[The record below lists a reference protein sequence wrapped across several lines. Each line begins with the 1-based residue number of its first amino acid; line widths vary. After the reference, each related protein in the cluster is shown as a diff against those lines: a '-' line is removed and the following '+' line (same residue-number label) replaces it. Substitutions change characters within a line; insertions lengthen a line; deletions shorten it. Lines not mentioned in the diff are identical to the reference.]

1 MHRTS
6 LFKSIVLC
14 LLALVLLVPLSMI
27 RGTISE
33 RQERRET
40 ARQDIARSWTGP
52 QRLTGP
58 ILVVPYRRR
67 HSVGG
72 YDAKLRRTVDAGDVT
87 EEVAHFLPET
97 LQVRVGVE
105 TEERYRGLHRIP
117 VYTARFDLRGSF
129 SVPPRA
135 GVDAPAE
142 SLTFG
147 EPYLVLAVSDV
158 RGLRSAPRLRWEGQ
172 ERSFAPGTRTPLL
185 AAGMHVPRIPVDL
198 AQAHTYRFDAALGLL
213 GMDGLEVAP
222 IGRSTAV
229 EMASSWP
236 HPSFTGDFLPAQRV
250 VGTAGFRAKWQTT
263 HFATDS
269 ESRLR
274 EAERADRVERAPLIH
289 NALGVAFVDPVDV
302 YVQTERSVKYGLLF
316 VGLTFLVFFLFE
328 VLRKLAIHPIQYT
341 LLGLALTLFY
351 LLLLSL
357 SEHLS
362 FGASYLIAAGASTA
376 LLGFYVRHVLRSAK
390 GAAGF
395 VALLALLYGVL
406 FVILRSED
414 YALLMGAVLLFVTLA
429 VIMSL
434 TRRLDWYQVGTQLRA
449 GQGDK
454 TGA

>member
-87 EEVAHFLPET
+87 EEVANFLPET

-172 ERSFAPGTRTPLL
+172 ERSFAPGTRTRLL
-185 AAGMHVPRIPVDL
+185 AAGVHAPLGPIDF
-198 AQAHTYRFDAALGLL
+198 AAAHTYRFDAALHLL

-236 HPSFTGDFLPAQRV
+236 HPSFIGDFLPAQRV
-250 VGTAGFRAKWQTT
+250 VGSAGFRAKWQTT

-274 EAERADRVERAPLIH
+274 DAVLRESAPLSH
-289 NALGVAFVDPVDV
+289 STLGVAFIDPVDV

>member
-52 QRLTGP
+52 QRLIGP
-58 ILVVPYRRR
+58 ILAVPYQRREPVQR
-67 HSVGG
+67 
-72 YDAKLRRTVDAGDVT
+72 YDENLKRVVT
-87 EEVAHFLPET
+87 ETRETEGVSYVLPES
-97 LQVRVGVE
+97 LQAAAGVE
-105 TEERYRGLHRIP
+105 LEARYRGLHRIL
-117 VYTARFDLRGSF
+117 VYTARLDLHGRF
-129 SVPPRA
+129 NVPPLA
-135 GVDAPAE
+135 GVDAPIE

-147 EPYLVLAVSDV
+147 APYLVLAVSDV
-158 RGLRSAPRLRWEGQ
+158 RGLRDAPRLRWEGQ
-172 ERSFAPGTRTPLL
+172 ERAFAPGTRTRFL
-185 AAGMHVPRIPVDL
+185 AAGVHAPLGPIDF
-198 AQAHTYRFDAALGLL
+198 AAAHTYRFAAALQLL
-213 GMDGLEVAP
+213 GMDRLEVAP

-229 EMASSWP
+229 ELASDWP
-236 HPSFTGDFLPAQRV
+236 HPSFIGDFLPAQRV

-274 EAERADRVERAPLIH
+274 EAVLGESASLSH
-289 NALGVAFVDPVDV
+289 GALGVAFVDPVDG
-302 YVQTERSVKYGLLF
+302 YAQTERSVKYGLLF

-351 LLLLSL
+351 FLLLSL
-357 SEHLS
+357 SEHLA

-390 GAAGF
+390 GAAAF

-414 YALLMGAVLLFVTLA
+414 YALLMGAVLLFATLA
-429 VIMSL
+429 VIMFL

-454 TGA
+454 SGA